1 MYLPFP
7 LVLQCQCFVSHPERH
22 QRIKVCSI
30 DDQPSIA
37 LILSPPLPSLPSSS
51 LFLPFSL
58 LSLISTLFLPLHPSS
73 SPLSF
78 LSHFTIPSSH
88 LSPLSSPFPVC
99 SPSHSSPLFSLI
111 ATMLK
116 AQDYQVVVG
125 AMQMAAVLMQKL
137 PDIFVIYFHREGVMH
152 QMKTL
157 RDVPLKMLATPKQE
171 ITTPPT
177 THSSTTSTAAAE
189 SSQTPTSTR
198 K

>member
-1 MYLPFP
+1 
-7 LVLQCQCFVSHPERH
+7 
-22 QRIKVCSI
+22 
-30 DDQPSIA
+30 
-37 LILSPPLPSLPSSS
+37 
-51 LFLPFSL
+51 
-58 LSLISTLFLPLHPSS
+58 
-73 SPLSF
+73 
-78 LSHFTIPSSH
+78 
-88 LSPLSSPFPVC
+88 
-99 SPSHSSPLFSLI
+99 
-111 ATMLK
+111 MLK